1 VDHDPDALATALERL
16 IVMVRRL
23 TPPEGLSLTAV
34 STLRTIQ
41 DYGPT
46 RLSELAATQG
56 VTQPA
61 MTQLV
66 TRLERDGYARRGG
79 HPDDARVVLVSLTE
93 AGAELLLR
101 RRATRTRVLRELID
115 KLPGAD
121 QDLVY
126 AAVPAMNLLA
136 DMNLLGDPAQPE
148 DRSAAR

>member
-1 VDHDPDALATALERL
+1 VDHDVDALATALERL

-34 STLRTIQ
+34 STLRALL
-41 DYGPT
+41 DYGPS
-46 RLSELAATQG
+46 RLSELATAQG

-79 HPDDARVVLVSLTE
+79 SPEDARVVLVSLTE
-93 AGAELLLR
+93 AGEELLR
-101 RRATRTRVLRELID
+101 RRRTTRTRVLRDLID

-121 QDLVY
+121 QDLVL

-136 DMNLLGDPAQPE
+136 DLAQPE
-148 DRSAAR
+148 DRSTNR

>member
-1 VDHDPDALATALERL
+1 MDALAVALERV

-23 TPPEGLSLTAV
+23 APPEGMSLTAV
-34 STLRTIQ
+34 STLRALE
-41 DYGPT
+41 DYGPS
-46 RLSELAATQG
+46 RLSELATAQG

-79 HPDDARVVLVSLTE
+79 SPHDARVVLVSLTE
-93 AGAELLLR
+93 AGGQLLRR
-101 RRATRTRVLRELID
+101 RRATRAQLLREVID

-121 QDLVY
+121 QDLVF

-136 DMNLLGDPAQPE
+136 DLAQPE
-148 DRSAAR
+148 ERSTAR

>member
-1 VDHDPDALATALERL
+1 MDHDPEALAAALERL

-23 TPPEGLSLTAV
+23 TPAEGLSLTAV

-46 RLSELAATQG
+46 RLSELAVAQG

-93 AGAELLLR
+93 AGDELLRR

-136 DMNLLGDPAQPE
+136 DMNLLGDPARPE